1 MKWSSDIKWLG
12 ICLKDV
18 YNWSFEVF
26 WWMYNGQIFRIFC
39 IPRRLEFSGRWRS
52 CWKPRG
58 LSKQS
63 QHVYNIFTTR
73 LLGVKSSLVPFSQAS
88 KDEGSLNSPH
98 TVPLCCPDFDF
109 YACNSL
115 SICHI
120 IRMYIVWLPL
130 LNQQAVVSSSVCMFL
145 HVFALHLG
153 SPGWLLDKECHP
165 LWSRYRMAQIELGPT
180 NSPLRFWK
188 MHRVFHFVF

>member
-1 MKWSSDIKWLG
+1 MPWKGTHTSPTWTWVRQRSRKIMRDQCHGEAKSLMKWSSDIKWLG

-145 HVFALHLG
+145 
-153 SPGWLLDKECHP
+153 PC
-165 LWSRYRMAQIELGPT
+165 I
-180 NSPLRFWK
+180 
-188 MHRVFHFVF
+188 